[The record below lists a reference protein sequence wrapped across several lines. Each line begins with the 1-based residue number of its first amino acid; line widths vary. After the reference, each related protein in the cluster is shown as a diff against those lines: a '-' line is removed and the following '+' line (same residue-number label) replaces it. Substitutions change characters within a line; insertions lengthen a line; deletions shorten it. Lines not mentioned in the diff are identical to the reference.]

1 MLGFSF
7 YLLDIKYRYIVI
19 VIVVVVV
26 VVVVIIIIITI
37 MLTGALR
44 VMINNPFQE
53 SFDTTFMRN
62 RKSCQNINCFFFF
75 FL

>member
-19 VIVVVVV
+19 VVVVVV
-26 VVVVIIIIITI
+26 IIIITI

-44 VMINNPFQE
+44 VMINNPF
-53 SFDTTFMRN
+53 
-62 RKSCQNINCFFFF
+62 
-75 FL
+75 

>member
-26 VVVVIIIIITI
+26 VIIIITI

-44 VMINNPFQE
+44 VMINNPF
-53 SFDTTFMRN
+53 
-62 RKSCQNINCFFFF
+62 
-75 FL
+75 